1 MQPVPRMS
9 YVYDAST
16 RSYKQTS
23 TTATKAVSGVSKAT
37 AKIFSKVGS
46 QLAPTATFYQSA
58 AKVTISPQAKQLASG
73 VKTTFED
80 ALKSTGLQN
89 ATIYLERTVTKS
101 GTTTTYQGLDLLKNL
116 TASEFDKL
124 TSLSQQGS
132 ISFRFPPG
140 VNNTID
146 IDALTNLTQDVNL
159 QASDSEIKSILTRLD
174 GTFPVAVNEAAFSAG
189 STQSVLLQ
197 AVRDTLGKSNRISN
211 LKVYDNNGL
220 KQAVSVSADSITQLG
235 ANVWAKFSG
244 SISIRDSV
252 GNIASKWSD
261 LRVLNNY
268 KTLNVATADG
278 IVGNSQASDL
288 KQFDF
293 SLDYQSFISGY
304 NFLRGISRQPEAVSL
319 TQTTNTNTDKS
330 FLLTGKLRNRD
341 LFSLSITTTTPAK
354 TYTLTVPPLGIT
366 PTATSADRVAIL
378 TNALKTA
385 IAAEPALADVTVSN
399 EQNKISFK
407 STSTVLASVNFKQ
420 EEVGEND
427 TTNFVDV
434 TNVPIYAL
442 SSLQTVPE
450 IRSITL
456 STNITS
462 LKSNWDLVSA
472 FNRSRPLKDIVLS
485 DKQDIELTAQDVK
498 KYLPVIEKISGTQ
511 FRISDFPFAMTTY
524 GDFTE
529 EAANKLSSSV
539 DLKGSVT
546 DFVRSAAGIASLSK
560 AGKLRSLEITGIEN
574 SVVPLDIKS
583 ALSLAS
589 VLNGIK
595 DTLKIQITDKVSLA
609 DAALLAQQ
617 GIAQSLVGTITIE
630 SDGSDLTS
638 DNVRD
643 AKTLSNETLTVT
655 RPVGMASAVI
665 LSDLKVTP
673 TAPLKIQDSVANLLA
688 KSSSADASL
697 ISTIVLSDSATMVQA
712 NALSNIPYAAKI
724 LSGIRVSDSV
734 ATIQSSITA
743 LKAMKTAG
751 LLREIAVPQATSD
764 AVFAALKTTLAAD
777 NLGSYLTRA
786 TA

>member
-1 MQPVPRMS
+1 MQPVLKMG

-89 ATIYLERTVTKS
+89 ATIYLERTVTKN
-101 GTTTTYQGLDLLKNL
+101 GTTTTYQGLDLLKSL

-124 TSLSQQGS
+124 ASLSQQGS

-146 IDALTNLTQDVNL
+146 VDNLTSLTQDTDLNAEPNEL
-159 QASDSEIKSILTRLD
+159 KAILNRFD
-174 GTFPVAVNEAAFSAG
+174 GSFSLSVKEDAFSNG
-189 STQSVLLQ
+189 SAQSTMLQ
-197 AVRDTLGKSNRISN
+197 AVRDTLGKANRISN
-211 LKVYDNNGL
+211 FKIYDNNGL
-220 KQAVSVSADSITQLG
+220 KQAVSISADAVTQLG
-235 ANVWAKFSG
+235 SSVWAKFPG
-244 SISIRDSV
+244 SMSIRDSV
-252 GNIASKWSD
+252 ANIASKWSD

-268 KTLNVATADG
+268 KTLNVTIPDG
-278 IVGNSQASDL
+278 IIGNNQVADL

-293 SLDYQSFISGY
+293 NLDYQSFISGY
-304 NFLRGISRQPEAVSL
+304 NFLRSINRQPEAINLVK
-319 TQTTNTNTDKS
+319 TTNTTSDQS
-330 FLLTGKLRNRD
+330 FVLSGKLRNRD
-341 LFSLSITTTTPAK
+341 LFSLSISTTNPAK
-354 TYTLTVPPLGIT
+354 TYPLTVPPLGIT

-385 IAAEPALADVTVSN
+385 VAAEPALADVTVSN
-399 EQNKISFK
+399 EQNKFSFK
-407 STSTVLASVNFKQ
+407 STSTALASVSFNQ

-427 TTNFVDV
+427 ITNFVDV

-442 SSLQTVPE
+442 SSLQSVSE

-462 LKSNWDLVSA
+462 LKSNWDLVGA

-485 DKQDIELTAQDVK
+485 EKQDIDLTAQDVT

-524 GDFTE
+524 GGFTE
-529 EAANKLSSSV
+529 EAANKLSSAV
-539 DLKGSVT
+539 DLKGTVA
-546 DFVRSAAGIASLSK
+546 DFVKSASGIASLSK
-560 AGKLRSLEITGIEN
+560 AGKLRSLEITGTEN
-574 SVVPLDIKS
+574 SVIPLDIKS

-589 VLNGIK
+589 VLNVMK
-595 DTLKIQITDKVSLA
+595 DTLKIQITDKASLA

-655 RPVGMASAVI
+655 RSVSMASAVI

-688 KSSSADASL
+688 KSSSADAKL
-697 ISTIVLSDSATMVQA
+697 ISTIVLSDSANMEQA
-712 NALSNIPYAAKI
+712 TALSDIPYASKI
-724 LSGIRVSDSV
+724 LSGIRVSDSFV
-734 ATIQSSITA
+734 TIDSSITA
-743 LKAMKTAG
+743 LKTLKTAG
-751 LLREIAVPQATSD
+751 LLREIAVPLATSD
-764 AVFAALKTTLAAD
+764 VDFAALKTKLAID
-777 NLGSYLTRA
+777 SLGSYLTRA
-786 TA
+786 AA

>member
-1 MQPVPRMS
+1 MQPVLKMG

-89 ATIYLERTVTKS
+89 ATIYLERTVTKN
-101 GTTTTYQGLDLLKNL
+101 GTTTTYQGLDLLKTL

-124 TSLSQQGS
+124 ASLSQQGS

-146 IDALTNLTQDVNL
+146 VDNLTSLTQDTDLNAEPNEL
-159 QASDSEIKSILTRLD
+159 KAILNRFD
-174 GTFPVAVNEAAFSAG
+174 GSFSLSVKEDAFSNG
-189 STQSVLLQ
+189 SAQSTMLQ
-197 AVRDTLGKSNRISN
+197 AVRDTLGKANRISN
-211 LKVYDNNGL
+211 FKIYDNNGL
-220 KQAVSVSADSITQLG
+220 KQAVSISADAVTQLG
-235 ANVWAKFSG
+235 SSVWAKFPG
-244 SISIRDSV
+244 SMSIRDSV
-252 GNIASKWSD
+252 ANIASKWSD

-268 KTLNVATADG
+268 KTLNVTIPDG
-278 IVGNSQASDL
+278 IIGNNQVVDL

-293 SLDYQSFISGY
+293 NLDYQSFISGY
-304 NFLRGISRQPEAVSL
+304 NFLRSINRQPEAINLVK
-319 TQTTNTNTDKS
+319 TTNTTSDQS
-330 FLLTGKLRNRD
+330 FVLSGKLRNRD
-341 LFSLSITTTTPAK
+341 LFSLSISTTNPVK
-354 TYTLTVPPLGIT
+354 TYPLTVPPLVIT

-385 IAAEPALADVTVSN
+385 VAAEPALADVTVSN
-399 EQNKISFK
+399 EQNKFSFK
-407 STSTVLASVNFKQ
+407 STSTVLASVSLNQ

-427 TTNFVDV
+427 ITNFVDV

-442 SSLQTVPE
+442 SSLQSVSE

-462 LKSNWDLVSA
+462 LKSNWDLVGA

-485 DKQDIELTAQDVK
+485 EKQDIDLTAQDVK

-524 GDFTE
+524 GGFTE
-529 EAANKLSSSV
+529 EAANKLSSAV
-539 DLKGSVT
+539 DLKGTVT
-546 DFVRSAAGIASLSK
+546 DFVKSASGIASLSK
-560 AGKLRSLEITGIEN
+560 AGKLRSLEITGTEN

-617 GIAQSLVGTITIE
+617 GIAQSIVGTIAIE

-665 LSDLKVTP
+665 LSELKVTP
-673 TAPLKIQDSVANLLA
+673 TEPLKIQDSVASVLA
-688 KSSSADASL
+688 KSSSSDANL
-697 ISTIVLSDSATMVQA
+697 ISTILLSDSATMLQA
-712 NALSNIPYAAKI
+712 TALSGISYAAKI

-743 LKAMKTAG
+743 LKAMKTSG
-751 LLREIAVPQATSD
+751 LLREIAVPQTTSD
-764 AVFAALKTTLAAD
+764 AAFADLKTTLAAD

-786 TA
+786 AA